1 MTLGLADRSNMQTPF
16 FLRGHTPQGLE
27 GPRSHCGVCSEAPRM
42 IYVSVL
48 NHIVNASTYLCVIN
62 GLRYLALLVFTQAVL
77 SQVTLP
83 CALKRH
89 EALCCPALAIL
100 VPVMH
105 QPPGGQDLVYK
116 KHAVMLDLIKAFCEN
131 VQASR
136 SLHFIVHERG
146 GAVLCSTSGRLEEIV
161 KSALECGLQPAVV
174 NEVCKNSKEFFWR
187 RPRHGSALQVQGV
200 ATHLVSQRLSFIV
213 IAAVCIRSHTAPDCF
228 KAPRPGPFPRYAANL
243 RIMVSVI
250 INQQVTSWHG
260 RLAVLPH
267 FAL

>member
-62 GLRYLALLVFTQAVL
+62 DLRYLALLVFTQAVL

-250 INQQVTSWHG
+250 INQQVTS
-260 RLAVLPH
+260 
-267 FAL
+267 